1 MSIRVGAHI
10 QPQHAEYRQ
19 MRDAWVRAE
28 EMGVDTLFN
37 WDHFF
42 PCAGIRTASTSSA
55 GRCSPPWPRLRRGW
69 SSAPW

>member
-10 QPQHAEYRQ
+10 QPQHAEYEQ

-42 PCAGIRTASTSSA
+42 P
-55 GRCSPPWPRLRRGW
+55 LRGD
-69 SSAPW
+69 PNGKPFEC